1 MVVPNE
7 TRATYNLANFTIK
20 DMTACGKV
28 LRTFD
33 AGAASMEE
41 VAGRIVRYFFAIL
54 TAEKGERASS
64 LVRFFKTHPYGE
76 LDDELQ
82 QRARK
87 MLGREPDSPAMRCLV
102 LLGTAGE
109 KPAWNARRS
118 SQGHQA
124 IPLPNEAS
132 IQQIPMFSV
141 LIREMGLEARSFIK
155 PDPKLLLDLEQKN
168 FSVFHIAD
176 ALGSPYIPAQ
186 EDFVIPCGI
195 RSVLGFGGLLP
206 SGDIFAVILFLKV
219 PVSRE
224 LAELFTTLSLNV
236 KIALLPFDR
245 AVFAR
250 TTKRVGSSR
259 EKRKA

>member
-1 MVVPNE
+1 MPHS
-7 TRATYNLANFTIK
+7 YNLAHFTIK

-41 VAGRIVRYFFAIL
+41 VAGRIARYFFTIL
-54 TAEKGERASS
+54 VDEEGERAAS

-76 LDDELQ
+76 LDAELQ
-82 QRARK
+82 QFARQ
-87 MLGREPDSPAMRCLV
+87 MLGSEPVSPAMTCLV

-124 IPLPNEAS
+124 IPLPSEDS
-132 IQQIPMFSV
+132 IQQIPMISI
-141 LIREMGLEARSFIK
+141 LIKEMGLEASALIK
-155 PDPKLLLDLEQKN
+155 PDPKLLFDLEQRN
-168 FSVFHIAD
+168 FSVFHVAD
-176 ALGSPYIPAQ
+176 ALGNPYIPAQ
-186 EDFVIPCGI
+186 ENFVIPCGI

-206 SGDIFAVILFLKV
+206 SGEIFTVLIFLKV

-250 TTKRVGSSR
+250 TAKPDGSSR
-259 EKRKA
+259 EERKT

>member
-1 MVVPNE
+1 MPHS
-7 TRATYNLANFTIK
+7 YNLANFTIK

-28 LRTFD
+28 LRTLD

-41 VAGRIVRYFFAIL
+41 VAGRIVRYFFAL
-54 TAEKGERASS
+54 LVDEQGERAAS

-76 LDDELQ
+76 LDAELQ
-82 QRARK
+82 QRARQ
-87 MLGREPDSPAMRCLV
+87 MLGREPDTPAMRCLV

-124 IPLPNEAS
+124 IPLPSEEA
-132 IQQIPMFSV
+132 IQQIPMISI
-141 LIREMGLEARSFIK
+141 LLKEMGLEASALIK

-168 FSVFHIAD
+168 FSVFHVAD
-176 ALGSPYIPAQ
+176 ALGSSYIPAQ

-195 RSVLGFGGLLP
+195 RSALGFGGLLP
-206 SGDIFAVILFLKV
+206 SGDIFAVLLFLKV

-250 TTKRVGSSR
+250 TKKRIASSR
-259 EKRKA
+259 EKSKA